1 MKIHVGADSS
11 PMALVSATLIR
22 IMRQSRPRQP
32 ELRSGGIAFGI
43 ANAAENSQRPR
54 PVIRPL
60 PTTHAKTPTPKARLW
75 QPFLWLLL
83 PLMWM
88 SPLAA
93 ENAATQP
100 QAQAE
105 PTGAE
110 VDAEES
116 GDEDTSALPAEER
129 EAAAAAVARPVPAD
143 PVQVFGWREKIR
155 IQEIDQDFHAKLD
168 TGALT
173 SSIHAEEIKLFERD
187 GAKWVR
193 FIATAPREEH
203 AKRIPVEAPL
213 VRYALIKE
221 VGAESS
227 RREVVRLNIRI
238 GSRSLRGEFT
248 LANRSNML
256 VPVLIGRTMLRE
268 LGWVDPSRTYLADKE
283 IFR

>member
-1 MKIHVGADSS
+1 MSD
-11 PMALVSATLIR
+11 
-22 IMRQSRPRQP
+22 PR
-32 ELRSGGIAFGI
+32 RGDIAFGI
-43 ANAAENSQRPR
+43 ANAGENLQRPH
-54 PVIRPL
+54 PVIHSL
-60 PTTHAKTPTPKARLW
+60 PPTQTRAPIHATMW
-75 QPFLWLLL
+75 QPFAWLLL
-83 PLMWM
+83 LPFIWT
-88 SPLAA
+88 SPLVAA
-93 ENAATQP
+93 SSTAQPENR
-100 QAQAE
+100 AE
-105 PTGAE
+105 PADTE

-116 GDEDTSALPAEER
+116 GDEDVDALPAEDR
-129 EAAAAAVARPVPAD
+129 EAVEAAVARPVPAD
-143 PVQVFGWREKIR
+143 PVQLFGWREKIR

-193 FIATAPREEH
+193 FIATAPREEN

-238 GSRSLRGEFT
+238 GARNLRGEFT

-268 LGWVDPSRTYLADKE
+268 LGWVDPGRTYLADKE
-283 IFR
+283 IYR